1 MNLDR
6 SLDRGGQGMS
16 VINTLS
22 DLRKLV
28 KGPIV
33 EPGTRHA
40 RVLAIAAR
48 KGGVGKT
55 TTTVNLGAALALFH
69 NRKVLLVD
77 MDSQGHVGMSLRME
91 TRGRARD
98 TLSNVLLQKRRDV
111 YELVQPT
118 TIDGLWFVDSD
129 RDLNNTEAIMAGRI
143 GKELLLKNALDAART
158 HFDVILIDCPPN
170 LGALTVNALVAA
182 DTVIVPTDLSTLS
195 LDGVEALLATIGVVQ
210 ETLNPKIGVMGLLK
224 TRVDR
229 RNQKMNAAI
238 EDALTN
244 RYGSCLLDTCVG
256 ISTAIAK
263 AQHLGK
269 PVFLAEPRSRGSEY
283 YQQLAEEIDA
293 RLYPH

>member
-1 MNLDR
+1 
-6 SLDRGGQGMS
+6 
-16 VINTLS
+16 
-22 DLRKLV
+22 
-28 KGPIV
+28 
-33 EPGTRHA
+33 
-40 RVLAIAAR
+40 
-48 KGGVGKT
+48 
-55 TTTVNLGAALALFH
+55 
-69 NRKVLLVD
+69 
-77 MDSQGHVGMSLRME
+77 MSLRVE

-98 TLSNVLLQKRRDV
+98 TLSSVLLQKRRDV

-129 RDLNNTEAIMAGRI
+129 RDLNNTEAMMSSRI
-143 GKELLLKNALDAART
+143 GKELLLKQALEAART
-158 HFDVILIDCPPN
+158 HFDIIMIDCPPN

-210 ETLNPKIGVMGLLK
+210 ETLNPNIGVMGLLK

-229 RNQKMNAAI
+229 RNQKMNSAI

-263 AQHLGK
+263 AQHVGK
-269 PVFLAEPRSRGSEY
+269 PVFLSEPKSRGAES
-283 YQQLAEEIDA
+283 YQALAEEIDA